1 MPRQGI
7 PAAHLLVAVHA
18 LGRLFVL
25 CVAGRR
31 PLVSREA
38 AVPPICGVVQLAV
51 EQPGFGRLAFG
62 LDFFCYLNILFDRRR
77 RCTGLWWCW

>member
-38 AVPPICGVVQLAV
+38 AVPSVCGVVQLAV
-51 EQPGFGRLAFG
+51 EQPGF
-62 LDFFCYLNILFDRRR
+62 
-77 RCTGLWWCW
+77 